1 MAEDFNWYFDSK
13 LDTQGENSIRKKK
26 ALIKLIELMTYIHGE

>member
-13 LDTQGENSIRKKK
+13 LDTQGGNSIRKKK
-26 ALIKLIELMTYIHGE
+26 VLVKLIELK